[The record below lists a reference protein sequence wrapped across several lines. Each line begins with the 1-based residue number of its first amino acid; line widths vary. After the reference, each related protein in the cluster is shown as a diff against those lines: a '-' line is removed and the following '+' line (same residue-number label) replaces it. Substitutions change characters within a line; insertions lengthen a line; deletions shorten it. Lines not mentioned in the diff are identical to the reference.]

1 MTALGEIFPPGP
13 EAAVGSRSSTVLGTG
28 GDDSPTKSRQPGQC
42 TIHQGPKE
50 KSFVA
55 CRTCR
60 GGLRRISILA
70 GFAREILHSRW
81 SRPRRNSQTTL
92 VVQDRKSTRLNSSHG
107 STAYAILSL
116 NDALPIWW

>member
-42 TIHQGPKE
+42 TIHRGPKE

-81 SRPRRNSQTTL
+81 SRRGRDSQTTL
-92 VVQDRKSTRLNSSHG
+92 VVQDRQP
-107 STAYAILSL
+107 
-116 NDALPIWW
+116 LPAVWL

>member
-1 MTALGEIFPPGP
+1 MTALGEIFPQGP

-28 GDDSPTKSRQPGQC
+28 DDDSPTKSRQPGQC

-55 CRTCR
+55 CR
-60 GGLRRISILA
+60 GGLCRISILA

-81 SRPRRNSQTTL
+81 SRPRRDSQTTL
-92 VVQDRKSTRLNSSHG
+92 VVQDRQPLPAVWLTIGAVVDKARFCTRH
-107 STAYAILSL
+107 AEF
-116 NDALPIWW
+116 